1 MRLQETMGRFLPYV
15 EEELKQAMST
25 PRATLGP
32 LYGMLQYH
40 MGWLDASFTPTQS
53 DTGKRLRPILALLV
67 CQAAGGDPLKAL
79 PAAAAVEMVHNFSLI
94 HDDIEDCSATRRH
107 RVTVWKIWG
116 EPQAINAG
124 DALLGMAHV
133 ELSRLTGRGVPLP
146 QVWEATKA
154 LQITCVRLCQGQYLD
169 MSFETRLDV
178 DIEAYLEM
186 IQGKTGALMSCAAEL
201 GALVAGAGEPKVSS
215 YRQFGLELGL
225 AFQAQDDLLGIW
237 GKEETT
243 GKPTAD
249 DIRQRKKTLPT
260 LFALSRG
267 SRAEAG
273 RLRDIYSQKTV
284 SEEEVAEVLDILSTT
299 GARSYT
305 EEVVQDYHRR
315 AVAELEAAG
324 PDREAGQALEELADF
339 ITRRCY

>member
-1 MRLQETMGRFLPYV
+1 VNLREAISRFLPFV
-15 EEELKQAMST
+15 EAELKQALT
-25 PRATLGP
+25 APGTTLGP

-40 MGWLDASFTPTQS
+40 MGWVDTSFVPVQS
-53 DTGKRLRPILALLV
+53 DTGKRLRPILTLLV
-67 CQAAGGDPLKAL
+67 CQAARGDPLQAL

-116 EPQAINAG
+116 ESQAINAG

-133 ELSRLTGRGVPLP
+133 ELSRLVERGVPLS
-146 QVWEATKA
+146 QVWAATKA

-178 DIEAYLEM
+178 DVEAYLEM

-201 GALVAGAGEPKVSS
+201 GALVAGVEEAVVAR

-225 AFQAQDDLLGIW
+225 AFQVQDDLLGIW
-237 GKEETT
+237 GEEKTT
-243 GKPTAD
+243 GKPTAG

-260 LFALSRG
+260 VFALNQG
-267 SRAEAG
+267 SETEAE
-273 RLRDIYSQKTV
+273 RLRAIYAQETI
-284 SEEEVAEVLDILSTT
+284 SEKEASEVLDILSAT
-299 GARSYT
+299 GARSYA
-305 EEVVQDYHRR
+305 EEIAHNHYRR
-315 AVAELEAAG
+315 AVAELEAAR
-324 PDREAGQALEELADF
+324 PQEEAGQALRELADF
-339 ITRRCY
+339 ITQRRY

>member
-1 MRLQETMGRFLPYV
+1 MAP
-15 EEELKQAMST
+15 
-25 PRATLGP
+25 PRPSLEP

-40 MGWLDASFTPTQS
+40 MGWMDASFAPVRS
-53 DTGKRLRPILALLV
+53 DTGKRLRPILTLLV
-67 CQAAGGDPLKAL
+67 CQAAGGDPLQAL

-133 ELSRLTGRGVPLP
+133 ELARLAGRGVPLP
-146 QVWEATKA
+146 QVWAATQA

-178 DIEAYLEM
+178 DVEAYLEM
-186 IQGKTGALMSCAAEL
+186 TQGKTGALMSCAAEL
-201 GALVAGAGEPKVSS
+201 GALVAGVKEAVVAC

-225 AFQAQDDLLGIW
+225 AFQVQDDLLGIW
-237 GKEETT
+237 GDGKTT

-260 LFALSRG
+260 VFALNQGSE
-267 SRAEAG
+267 SRAE
-273 RLRDIYSQKTV
+273 RLRAIYAQEAV
-284 SEEEVAEVLDILSTT
+284 SEEEVAEVLDILGAA

-305 EEVVQDYHRR
+305 EEIAHNYYRR
-315 AVAELEAAG
+315 AVAELEAAR
-324 PDREAGQALEELADF
+324 PQEETGQALRELADF
-339 ITRRCY
+339 ITQRRY